1 MPFNHLYKLILAL
14 CLITFFFACSKEE
27 EEIEDAAIEK
37 HIPETSDY
45 DKNDDSD
52 SNRTSFHCK
61 YIIAHRGVHGRGV
74 PENSK
79 ESLINALDLGV
90 YGTEFDVWQTKD
102 SVMVINHAATY
113 HGMVISKS
121 SYKELSQFQLS
132 NGEPLPLLEDFLMIK
147 KEKGTHVK
155 LIIEIKDC
163 NIPDL
168 VSLVDKYD
176 LQNDVEYISMGT
188 RYCNHLVEL
197 GYGYKTYFV
206 GGRIEP
212 AKIKELNYG
221 GIDYNYA
228 YYDSNENWIEE
239 AKSLNL
245 KTIVW
250 TVNDIDKLKDFVKK
264 EVIVTTDY
272 PQIGYNIERAIYME
286 QNRNR

>member
-1 MPFNHLYKLILAL
+1 MSFHNLYKFILAL
-14 CLITFFFACSKEE
+14 GLISLFFACSKEE
-27 EEIEDAAIEK
+27 DNIENASLEK
-37 HIPETSDY
+37 HVSENSDY
-45 DKNDDSD
+45 DNNDDSD
-52 SNRTSFHCK
+52 SNSTAFHSQ
-61 YIIAHRGVHGRGV
+61 YIIAHRGFHGRGV

-79 ESLINALDLGV
+79 ESLIKALDLGV
-90 YGTEFDVWQTKD
+90 YGTEFDVWQTID
-102 SVMVINHAATY
+102 SVMVINHTATY
-113 HGMVISKS
+113 HGVVISKS

-206 GGRIEP
+206 GGE
-212 AKIKELNYG
+212 
-221 GIDYNYA
+221 
-228 YYDSNENWIEE
+228 
-239 AKSLNL
+239 
-245 KTIVW
+245 
-250 TVNDIDKLKDFVKK
+250 
-264 EVIVTTDY
+264 
-272 PQIGYNIERAIYME
+272 
-286 QNRNR
+286 